1 MIFHINQCGID
12 LYEYYAQNI
21 LKFCGKKYFKNLK
34 KRGLNLR
41 LTLFFNFVSCF

>member
-12 LYEYYAQNI
+12 LYEYYAQNR

-34 KRGLNLR
+34 KKRVKPTINP
-41 LTLFFNFVSCF
+41 LF